1 MSNILKQHAIKH
13 YGGLEANLPTK
24 LPYGDTYFSTDTNR
38 LFKYNQD
45 SLPYPVGTGEQGA
58 QGIQGEQGESGVG
71 VGNTG
76 EPFLLTAQS
85 GGSSTY
91 VDSKDTIYLSWSG
104 SQGTYHLTLPSAISN
119 PYRIIRVINDGTLGA
134 QDKVHIVSPSPQTID
149 GVAEYVLNKSYSGIQ
164 AWSNGS
170 NWIVIQAKSH

>member
-1 MSNILKQHAIKH
+1 MGAQRQRCQQDYPMVTLIFQQIQIGYSNI
-13 YGGLEANLPTK
+13 TK
-24 LPYGDTYFSTDTNR
+24 IGYHTQQVL
-38 LFKYNQD
+38 
-45 SLPYPVGTGEQGA
+45 GEQGV

-91 VDSKDTIYLSWSG
+91 VDVKNTIYLSWSG
-104 SQGTYHLTLPSAISN
+104 SQGTYHLTLPSATSN
-119 PYRIIRVINDGTLGA
+119 PYRVIRVINDGTLGA

-164 AWSNGS
+164 AWSDGS
-170 NWIVIQAKSH
+170 NWIVIQAKSHQLK